1 MRGLAGRF
9 IESRSGSFAPILILT
24 MIPLVTAIGFSVD
37 YTSAVQTRSDMQAAL
52 DAAILSITT
61 MDTASTLPQRQVA
74 LQNSFAANGAP
85 VGAAATLNSFDSTT
99 AGDGTAVAQASAS
112 YAMPT
117 VFMQIARITTVPVAV
132 TSSVRKTPALVAATF
147 NVDHV
152 SGYWN
157 KTMTLYGLPFGST
170 STTPATAMMKA
181 NYTYKPYSYSY
192 TGGGGKTYT
201 AGEPKGYGT
210 TTISTVSGT
219 TETVVQSQVC
229 TTVGSTTDFT
239 PTAGVY
245 RSTAVAKSGK
255 TNGSTIY
262 FKTTCATT
270 NSDGNSSGAEI
281 NVSTMDHL
289 YLQMDVPSG
298 PVNPLRSDY
307 ADTSNRLYLGAGYST
322 AAQKAL
328 DPSKYLPVEVDS
340 NTDVDIFKAVPC
352 GETSDQAWEDGGNNP
367 PLPDVTNA
375 DFFYSVMGRC
385 AFNRR
390 PSDSLLTQ

>member
-9 IESRSGSFAPILILT
+9 IESRSGAFAPILVLI
-24 MIPLVTAIGFSVD
+24 MVPLITAVGFSVD
-37 YTSAVQTRSDMQAAL
+37 YTSAVQTRSTEQAAL

-61 MDTASTLPQRQVA
+61 MDTASTKAQRQVA
-74 LQNSFAANGAP
+74 MQASYLANG
-85 VGAAATLNSFDSTT
+85 GQGTATLNTFDVS
-99 AGDGTAVAQASAS
+99 ANGTATAQAAAS

-117 VFMQIARITTVPVAV
+117 VFMQIARITTVPVGVSSAV
-132 TSSVRKTPALVAATF
+132 SKTPALVAATF

-170 STTPATAMMKA
+170 SSTTPTTMMKV
-181 NYTYKPYSYSY
+181 NYVYKGYNYSY
-192 TGGGGKTYT
+192 TSGNKTYT
-201 AGEPKGYGT
+201 AADPKGYGT

-219 TETVVQSQVC
+219 TQTLVQSQVC

-245 RSTAVAKSGK
+245 RSTAVAKSG
-255 TNGSTIY
+255 TTIGSTIY

-270 NSDGNSSGAEI
+270 NSAGNSSGATV
-281 NVSTMDHL
+281 NVSTMDQL

-298 PVNPLRSDY
+298 PVNPLKSNN
-307 ADTSNRLYLGAGYST
+307 ANTSNRLYLGAGYST

-328 DPSKYLPVEVDS
+328 DPSKYLPVEVAS
-340 NTDVDIFKAVPC
+340 NTVVDIFGAVPC
-352 GETSDQAWEDGGNNP
+352 SQTSDQAWEDGGNNP

-375 DFFYSVMGRC
+375 DFFYSVTGKC
-385 AFNRR
+385 DFNKR
-390 PSDSLLTQ
+390 PSNTVLTQ